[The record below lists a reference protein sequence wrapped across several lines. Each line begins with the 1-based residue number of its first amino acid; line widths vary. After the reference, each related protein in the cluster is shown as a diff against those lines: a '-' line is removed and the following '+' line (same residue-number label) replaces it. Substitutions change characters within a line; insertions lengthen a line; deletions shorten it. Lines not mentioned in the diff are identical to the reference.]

1 MGIYIFGLQSKISY
15 SLLSNLTYK
24 ISSDQNTVKRLKI
37 GRVCSQRRMVCV
49 QASRGLEQRMG
60 VPSSLRRVLRQRC
73 LGLCDDLEK
82 QRQFGGIWRKCFDA
96 KSSSS
101 CYHTST
107 YSWGLD
113 STFSP
118 SPYCVTGTMPSLG
131 EADPGSLEEAG
142 HTLLTTVYLVLTSAS
157 GTYLLVVP
165 TQQASRDTYWIS
177 ELLNEMSNT
186 QSLPRQNSQTS
197 EGQKTV
203 VFSNTEQVLIHVVT
217 EAL

>member
-1 MGIYIFGLQSKISY
+1 
-15 SLLSNLTYK
+15 
-24 ISSDQNTVKRLKI
+24 
-37 GRVCSQRRMVCV
+37 
-49 QASRGLEQRMG
+49 
-60 VPSSLRRVLRQRC
+60 
-73 LGLCDDLEK
+73 
-82 QRQFGGIWRKCFDA
+82 
-96 KSSSS
+96 
-101 CYHTST
+101 
-107 YSWGLD
+107 
-113 STFSP
+113 
-118 SPYCVTGTMPSLG
+118 MPSLG